1 MQSGP
6 PQSPQE
12 WRQWTREPASR
23 EGQRKAPLL
32 YFVGDMKTLLV
43 VEDER
48 EIARMI
54 QAYLM
59 REGYRVELA
68 HDGEEGWRLFKELKP
83 DLIILDL
90 MLPKIHGLE
99 LARRIRRESDVPI
112 IMLTALSEEADRVA
126 GLELG
131 ADDYVT
137 KPFSL
142 RELVARV
149 RAVLRRAEGAR
160 EPERLSFGPL
170 EVDLAAHEVRLNGR
184 PVELTPTEFDLLAH
198 FVRHPGRVFTRRELL
213 AAIQERTYASFPRT
227 IDSHIKNLRHKIEPD
242 PKNPRFI
249 LTVHGVGYKFQ
260 PGG

>member
-1 MQSGP
+1 LS
-6 PQSPQE
+6 
-12 WRQWTREPASR
+12 
-23 EGQRKAPLL
+23 L
-32 YFVGDMKTLLV
+32 YTLFAMKTILL

-48 EIARMI
+48 EIARMV

-59 REGYRVELA
+59 REGYRVEVA
-68 HDGEEGWRLFKELKP
+68 FDGEEGWRRYQELSP

-90 MLPKIHGLE
+90 MLPKLHGLE
-99 LARRIRRESDVPI
+99 LARKIRRVSDVPI

-142 RELVARV
+142 RELAARV
-149 RAVLRRAEGAR
+149 RAVLRRAEGIR
-160 EPERLSFGPL
+160 EPLSYGPL
-170 EVDLAAHEVRLNGR
+170 EIDLGSREVRLEGR
-184 PVELTPTEFDLLAH
+184 SIDLTPIEFDLLAYLA
-198 FVRHPGRVFTRRELL
+198 RHPGKVFTRRELL
-213 AAIQERTYASFPRT
+213 SAVQERSYASFPRT

-249 LTVHGVGYKFQ
+249 VTVHGVGYKFQ
-260 PGG
+260 AEG

>member
-1 MQSGP
+1 MS
-6 PQSPQE
+6 
-12 WRQWTREPASR
+12 
-23 EGQRKAPLL
+23 L
-32 YFVGDMKTLLV
+32 YTLFAMKTILL

-48 EIARMI
+48 EIARMV

-59 REGYRVELA
+59 REGYRVEVA
-68 HDGEEGWRLFKELKP
+68 FDGEEGWRRYQELSP

-90 MLPKIHGLE
+90 MLPKLHGLE
-99 LARRIRRESDVPI
+99 LARKIRRVSDVPI

-142 RELVARV
+142 RELAARV
-149 RAVLRRAEGAR
+149 RAVLRRAEGIR
-160 EPERLSFGPL
+160 EPERLSYGPL
-170 EVDLAAHEVRLNGR
+170 EIDLGSREVRLEGR
-184 PVELTPTEFDLLAH
+184 SIDLTPIEFDLLAYLA
-198 FVRHPGRVFTRRELL
+198 RHPGKVFTRRELL
-213 AAIQERTYASFPRT
+213 SAVQERSYASFPRT

-249 LTVHGVGYKFQ
+249 VTVHGVGYKFQ
-260 PGG
+260 AEG

>member
-1 MQSGP
+1 
-6 PQSPQE
+6 
-12 WRQWTREPASR
+12 
-23 EGQRKAPLL
+23 L
-32 YFVGDMKTLLV
+32 

-48 EIARMI
+48 EIARMV

-59 REGYRVELA
+59 REGYRVEVA
-68 HDGEEGWRLFKELKP
+68 FDGEEGWRRYQELSP

-90 MLPKIHGLE
+90 MLPKLHGLE
-99 LARRIRRESDVPI
+99 LARKIRRESDVPI

-142 RELVARV
+142 RELAARV
-149 RAVLRRAEGAR
+149 RAVLRRAEGIR

-170 EVDLAAHEVRLNGR
+170 EIDLGSREVRLEGKL
-184 PVELTPTEFDLLAH
+184 VELTPIEFDLLAYLA
-198 FVRHPGRVFTRRELL
+198 RHPGKVFTRRELL
-213 AAIQERTYASFPRT
+213 SAVQERSYASFPRT

-249 LTVHGVGYKFQ
+249 VTVHGVGYKFQ
-260 PGG
+260 AEG

>member
-1 MQSGP
+1 LS
-6 PQSPQE
+6 
-12 WRQWTREPASR
+12 
-23 EGQRKAPLL
+23 L
-32 YFVGDMKTLLV
+32 YTLFAMKTILL

-48 EIARMI
+48 EIARMV

-59 REGYRVELA
+59 REGYRVEVA
-68 HDGEEGWRLFKELKP
+68 FDGEEGWRRYQELSP

-90 MLPKIHGLE
+90 MLPKLHGLE
-99 LARRIRRESDVPI
+99 LARKIRRVSDVPI

-142 RELVARV
+142 RELAARV
-149 RAVLRRAEGAR
+149 RAVLRRAEGIR
-160 EPERLSFGPL
+160 EPERLSYGPL
-170 EVDLAAHEVRLNGR
+170 EIDLGSREVRLEGR
-184 PVELTPTEFDLLAH
+184 SIDLTPIEFDLLAYLA
-198 FVRHPGRVFTRRELL
+198 RHPGKVFTRRELL
-213 AAIQERTYASFPRT
+213 SAVQERSYASFPRT

-249 LTVHGVGYKFQ
+249 VTVHGVGYKFQ
-260 PGG
+260 AEG